1 MERGGPKKNFGGALH
16 GGVQPSPL
24 SRHSQRRKRQST
36 GKSGDLVAR
45 NYAALLHEYL
55 EEMDILSDAEFGRL
69 CRALLQYSIDGREGQ
84 LEGAEKV
91 LWKRVK
97 KQEDRFQESYAE
109 QVQSRRNAGKRGAA
123 KRWQTIAEDGT
134 AKNGI
139 AKDGSAIAEDG
150 TPCQAIADD
159 GKHSKTETKT
169 KTEIETETEILPP
182 GGGRDTRP
190 PARAREALAAVM
202 TAYLDRV
209 NPQLSERSR
218 DELAGFAQVMGA
230 EVCLRAID
238 AALDAKKANWPYIKA
253 ILQAK
258 QAQGVRCLADWDAL
272 EERRQKPGER
282 RRAGTGNP
290 FLAMLE
296 EQE

>member
-1 MERGGPKKNFGGALH
+1 M
-16 GGVQPSPL
+16 
-24 SRHSQRRKRQST
+24 
-36 GKSGDLVAR
+36 AR

-169 KTEIETETEILPP
+169 EIETETEILPP

-190 PARAREALAAVM
+190 PARVKAPTLE
-202 TAYLDRV
+202 
-209 NPQLSERSR
+209 
-218 DELAGFAQVMGA
+218 QVA
-230 EVCLRAID
+230 EVAKLRGCPECAKPFFD
-238 AALDAKKANWPYIKA
+238 YYAAAGWRDSEGKPVYSWQQKLVLW
-253 ILQAK
+253 Q
-258 QAQGVRCLADWDAL
+258 QR
-272 EERRQKPGER
+272 EEKRRKHQKPSFGGRALSAPEDPNAVRKDLER
-282 RRAGTGNP
+282 MERFQRQLQNEV
-290 FLAMLE
+290 E
-296 EQE
+296 EA